1 MNYDPDK
8 HFSDTVDEDV
18 VVHNMKFYLTPA
30 PTSDITVK
38 YFWSCIPVCNGSR
51 ARKTSELTAGDDYT
65 LPKTVTARKGST
77 TANIPL
83 TITGDSNPEPIE
95 SLRLYWGRVGVDGE
109 TAVSPSVTRF
119 RVLERASVGTVCSPW
134 AELAVGACRHSEAV
148 TGPVGIGA
156 AAHVGAESGDAVPVF
171 NLCRGN
177 PWGITLG
184 SCATPRQL
192 ANASLAGVGG

>member
-1 MNYDPDK
+1 MSLALVNYDPDK

-18 VVHNMKFYLTPA
+18 VVHNMKLYLTPA

-109 TAVSPSVTRF
+109 DGSLPF
-119 RVLERASVGTVCSPW
+119 RHPLQGAGEGERRDSLQPLGRVGSWRLP
-134 AELAVGACRHSEAV
+134 
-148 TGPVGIGA
+148 P
-156 AAHVGAESGDAVPVF
+156 
-171 NLCRGN
+171 
-177 PWGITLG
+177 
-184 SCATPRQL
+184 Q
-192 ANASLAGVGG
+192 

>member
-1 MNYDPDK
+1 M
-8 HFSDTVDEDV
+8 
-18 VVHNMKFYLTPA
+18 VVHNMKFYLTSA

-109 TAVSPSVTRF
+109 DGSLPF
-119 RVLERASVGTVCSPW
+119 RYPLQGAGEGERRDSLQPW
-134 AELAVGACRHSEAV
+134 AELAVGARRHSEAV

-171 NLCRGN
+171 NLCRGS

-192 ANASLAGVGG
+192 AKASLAGVGG